1 MNLVQA
7 VGGAVAVVV
16 GVNIMNAVGAR
27 SSSGTAV
34 FKAISLQD
42 SRVLLMRSRFTN
54 CSARSLTQSSLGTAN
69 VFGGAFA
76 MSHSSQVSNFRVGIL
91 EPSPDKVLIGSN
103 LTVLISNSHFL
114 KCSVLSSASYGR
126 LGESDA
132 GGGAMYATSVAL
144 ISFSA
149 THCTFSSNSA
159 SDDSSFNGMVSFC
172 YGGALAVLVSR
183 FSGSF
188 VFTMSS
194 CVFLNNSVKGAFS
207 NRMAVR
213 GGAVYV
219 SRAARVSVA
228 GTNFT
233 NCSITGANAIN
244 GDAIPVIS
252 GGSSM
257 LITLTRNVSINGC
270 VFDASGGQDDSGTST
285 GLLVLSANSSGAR
298 VDVADSTFVSSA
310 VVFSIRCVTDDNT
323 GYVLDTCVTPN
334 VILKDSKILHLESR
348 TLPDF
353 NATGSR
359 LMTLQNPQS
368 ISFRKTHMHCALPQ
382 FAAFKEQTGKSS
394 SNTMTYSCKPC
405 LPFHISLAATEVS
418 LEKLSNAQL
427 VDRCF
432 PASNTSTCPF
442 AVKDCTTFVNVSSGF
457 WTNISESGWLEE
469 ARRCPRGYCGCAHSI
484 NGTCRLPSLIT
495 INTERDTLCN
505 GNRTGRLCGGCPAN
519 FTQSMDGRSCIS
531 NAECAKNLWWVWT
544 LTILG
549 FAAFSLYI
557 VVSCRKRADGA
568 LACLLFYFQMSSF
581 ADDAG
586 ESNTYSVLEYS
597 QARSIVAVYEGACY
611 APDMSAYSATVSKL
625 VGPLFVLLFSV
636 AWTGIIRQL
645 QPKLQQRNVD
655 LRATYSGTLA
665 VAVLFVFSSVSSVV
679 FSLVECSGYSG
690 GYAVVFIDGTV
701 PCKDAKWQVLVFIA
715 ALLFLFP
722 VAFAAALRLDKLSQS
737 ARDAV
742 CSKFTGPMSYWAAV
756 TLSFRLLISVT
767 QFLRVEYPNMM
778 AFVRLFLSIG
788 VLFLLVNLRPYVHNR
803 TLWVDVTCYVCLI
816 AQFGLQI
823 FTADRQYLGVA
834 ESSVQ
839 ASFFQSVSL
848 WSAIIRR
855 VSPLA

>member
-1 MNLVQA
+1 VNLVQA
-7 VGGAVAVVV
+7 TGGAVAVVV
-16 GVNIMNAVGAR
+16 GVNMMNAVGAR
-27 SSSGTAV
+27 SSVGTAV
-34 FKAISLQD
+34 FKTISLQD
-42 SRVLLMRSRFTN
+42 SHVSLIRSRFTN
-54 CSARSLTQSSLGTAN
+54 CSALSLTENSLGTAN
-69 VFGGAFA
+69 VYGGAFA
-76 MSHSSQVSNFRVGIL
+76 MLHSSEVSNFRVGIL
-91 EPSPDKVLIGSN
+91 QPSSQGDSAIGSS
-103 LTVLISNSHFL
+103 LSILILNSDFFE
-114 KCSVLSSASYGR
+114 CFVSSDASYGR
-126 LGESDA
+126 LGA
-132 GGGAMYATSVAL
+132 ANGGGGAIYAFSVAL
-144 ISFSA
+144 SSFRV
-149 THCTFSSNSA
+149 TQCMFSSNSVA
-159 SDDSSFNGMVSFC
+159 VRLADDSKVSFC
-172 YGGALAVLVSR
+172 FGGALAVEDSR
-183 FSGSF
+183 YSGSF

-194 CVFLNNSVKGAFS
+194 CAFFNNSVKGALS
-207 NRMAVR
+207 NRMAVQ
-213 GGAVYV
+213 GGAVHV
-219 SRAARVSVA
+219 SRAARVSVT

-233 NCSITGANAIN
+233 NCSITGAI
-244 GDAIPVIS
+244 GSDSSSVIS

-257 LITLTRNVSINGC
+257 VTTLTRNVSINQC
-270 VFDASGGQDDSGTST
+270 VFDSSEGQDASGTST
-285 GLLVLSANSSGAR
+285 GLLILSANSSGAH
-298 VDVADSTFVSSA
+298 VLVAGSTFVSSA
-310 VVFSIRCVTDDNT
+310 VVFSVRCVSNDHT
-323 GYVLDTCVTPN
+323 GYVLDLCVTPN
-334 VILKDSKILHLESR
+334 IILKDSKMLQLASE

-359 LMTLQNPQS
+359 LMTLQNPQF
-368 ISFRKTHMHCALPQ
+368 ISFQKTNMRCALPQ

-394 SNTMTYSCKPC
+394 SNTMAYSCKPC

-457 WTNISESGWLEE
+457 WTNISELGWLEE

-484 NGTCRLPSLIT
+484 NGTCRLPPLISIDT
-495 INTERDTLCN
+495 QRDTLCN
-505 GNRTGRLCGGCPAN
+505 GNRTGRLCGGCPVN

-544 LTILG
+544 VTILA

-581 ADDAG
+581 ADDTG
-586 ESNTYSVLEYS
+586 ELNTYTIFEYS
-597 QARSIVAVYEGACY
+597 QARSIVAMYEGACY
-611 APDMSAYSATVSKL
+611 APDMSAYSATVFKL
-625 VGPLFVLLFSV
+625 VGPLFVLLFAV

-645 QPKLQQRNVD
+645 QPELQQRNVD
-655 LRATYSGTLA
+655 FSATYSGTLA
-665 VAVLFVFSSVSSVV
+665 VTALFVFSSVSSVV

-701 PCKDAKWQVLVFIA
+701 PCNDVKWQVLVFIA
-715 ALLFLFP
+715 ALLFIFP
-722 VAFAAALRLDKLSQS
+722 LAFAAALRFEKLSQS

-767 QFLRVEYPNMM
+767 QFLRVDYPNMM

-788 VLFLLVNLRPYVHNR
+788 VLFLLAHLRPYVHNR
-803 TLWVDVTCYVCLI
+803 TLWVDVACYVCLI

-823 FTADRQYLGVA
+823 ITATRQYLGVS

-839 ASFFQSVSL
+839 ASFFQRVSL
-848 WSAIIRR
+848 WIAIIRR
-855 VSPLA
+855 VSALA